1 MYVLFDGWEGNMA
14 GYRTSV
20 RPFFYELQAS
30 ENTAQ
35 CYQIRTIK
43 YGKILVMYI

>member
-1 MYVLFDGWEGNMA
+1 MA

-20 RPFFYELQAS
+20 RPFFYELHVQAS

-43 YGKILVMYI
+43 YGKILVMYIYGK